1 MKGEIMP
8 SIVQIDRQHL
18 NELTQEVK
26 ETLAINLAAD
36 NNQNS
41 AKTFSNV
48 DLWRIQNMKK
58 SAHLRFKTSF

>member
-26 ETLAINLAAD
+26 ETLATDLAVN
-36 NNQNS
+36 NNQAS
-41 AKTFSNV
+41 TKTFSTV

-58 SAHLRFKTSF
+58 SAHLRFKSSF

>member
-26 ETLAINLAAD
+26 ETLATNLVED
-36 NNQNS
+36 NNQANTKS
-41 AKTFSNV
+41 FGAV

-58 SAHLRFKTSF
+58 SAHLRFKSSF

>member
-26 ETLAINLAAD
+26 ETLATNLVAD
-36 NNQNS
+36 NNQANTKS
-41 AKTFSNV
+41 FGAV

-58 SAHLRFKTSF
+58 SAHLRFKSSF